1 MPSFLRRSS
10 TSGSRASNPGT
21 ASSDNNNNK
30 ENRRSRL
37 SSGSTKITPEER
49 SRMKQRTANIADPIL
64 TAMREEQPFEV
75 SAAHL
80 GEHSSVSP
88 EMHMRDMFGNVI
100 QEPDRSNP
108 TRSRSERPLDTIRS
122 FEYAVTGD
130 RHLKEQI
137 FRERLPWEGR
147 RYQQAYN
154 PSAYGDDSYD
164 NVGQAQQHHD
174 YTPPPPATPAAAPPR
189 QTIQLGNSAESA
201 YVDAESL
208 VPNKPQKEKKRGLFG
223 RKK

>member
-10 TSGSRASNPGT
+10 TSGSASG
-21 ASSDNNNNK
+21 K

-37 SSGSTKITPEER
+37 NSLSAKITPEER
-49 SRMKQRTANIADPIL
+49 DRMKQRTANIADPIL

-88 EMHMRDMFGNVI
+88 ENMRDMFGNVI
-100 QEPDRSNP
+100 DNPDRSNP
-108 TRSRSERPLDTIRS
+108 TRSRNERPLDTIRS
-122 FEYAVTGD
+122 FEYAATGD
-130 RHLKEQI
+130 KHLKEQI

-147 RYQQAYN
+147 RYQPTYN
-154 PSAYGDDSYD
+154 TSAYGDDTYD
-164 NVGQAQQHHD
+164 HVGADH
-174 YTPPPPATPAAAPPR
+174 YAPSPAVAASSVSSAPRP
-189 QTIQLGNSAESA
+189 TIQLGNSGETYDSELPHPKK
-201 YVDAESL
+201 D
-208 VPNKPQKEKKRGLFG
+208 KEKKRGLFG

>member
-10 TSGSRASNPGT
+10 TNDSGSGSISGQ
-21 ASSDNNNNK
+21 

-37 SSGSTKITPEER
+37 NSLSAKITPEER
-49 SRMKQRTANIADPIL
+49 DRLKQRTANIADPIL

-75 SAAHL
+75 SASNL

-100 QEPDRSNP
+100 ADPDKSNP
-108 TRSRSERPLDTIRS
+108 TRSRGERPLDTIRG
-122 FEYAVTGD
+122 FEYAATGD
-130 RHLKEQI
+130 KYLKEQI

-147 RYQQAYN
+147 RYQPAFSA
-154 PSAYGDDSYD
+154 SAYGDDTYE
-164 NVGQAQQHHD
+164 NVGADH
-174 YTPPPPATPAAAPPR
+174 YPPQPTTTTSSSAAMSSVSTAPRP
-189 QTIQLGNSAESA
+189 TIQLGNSGET
-201 YVDAESL
+201 YDGGEL
-208 VPNKPQKEKKRGLFG
+208 PRPNIGKKKRGLFG

>member
-10 TSGSRASNPGT
+10 TSGSAGSASGQ
-21 ASSDNNNNK
+21 

-37 SSGSTKITPEER
+37 NSLSAKITPEER
-49 SRMKQRTANIADPIL
+49 DRMKQRTANIADPIL
-64 TAMREEQPFEV
+64 TAMREEQPYEV

-100 QEPDRSNP
+100 EDPDRSNP
-108 TRSRSERPLDTIRS
+108 TRSRNERPLDTIRS
-122 FEYAVTGD
+122 FEYAATGD
-130 RHLKEQI
+130 KHLKEQI

-147 RYQQAYN
+147 RYQPTYN
-154 PSAYGDDSYD
+154 ASAYGDDTYD
-164 NVGQAQQHHD
+164 HVGADH
-174 YTPPPPATPAAAPPR
+174 YAPPPVVAASSVSSAPRP
-189 QTIQLGNSAESA
+189 TIQLGNSGETYDSELPRPKK
-201 YVDAESL
+201 D
-208 VPNKPQKEKKRGLFG
+208 KEKKRGLFG